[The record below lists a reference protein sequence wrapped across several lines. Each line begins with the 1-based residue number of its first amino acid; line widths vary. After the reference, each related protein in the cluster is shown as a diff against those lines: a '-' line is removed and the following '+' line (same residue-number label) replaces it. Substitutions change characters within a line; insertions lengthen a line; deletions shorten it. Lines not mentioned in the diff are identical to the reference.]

1 MRVSIQGGVVVQVDC
16 LKIQSSD
23 GLIPDRFMTCM
34 LQRQYSSSMGRF
46 QPLLFLELCLEG
58 REQGLESDLPSI
70 VLGCAISNESSMVEI
85 TLTSSRTRV
94 SPLSASAVCSGSTC
108 LSMVVDD
115 DDERKAVETDVE
127 RSGRVFRMVSRLEE
141 ERERRW
147 ETSVL
152 RRDE

>member
-1 MRVSIQGGVVVQVDC
+1 
-16 LKIQSSD
+16 
-23 GLIPDRFMTCM
+23 
-34 LQRQYSSSMGRF
+34 
-46 QPLLFLELCLEG
+46 
-58 REQGLESDLPSI
+58 
-70 VLGCAISNESSMVEI
+70 
-85 TLTSSRTRV
+85 
-94 SPLSASAVCSGSTC
+94 
-108 LSMVVDD
+108 MVVDD